1 MKRVRKERLIQ
12 DLRNFK
18 GRLLGKEYN
27 YSLDKMSYILETI
40 PRELLETSGPELN
53 LLEIGGIHTG
63 VSILHLH
70 IYDLMIV
77 INDNRTLTIKRMGRP
92 VVVCVDDIE
101 EGVKK
106 LLWLVDYEEKEE
118 KRGSTSRD

>member
-53 LLEIGGIHTG
+53 LLERGGIHTG

-92 VVVCVDDIE
+92 VVICIDNIE
-101 EGVKK
+101 ESIKK
-106 LLWLVDYEEKEE
+106 LLWLVDYDYEEKEE
-118 KRGSTSRD
+118 KRGST